1 MYWIDYKTGLSYFLF
16 IFFSL
21 HLHERLT
28 WALYRCAGITLPIL
42 YRSFTPV
49 LFQNPMGEYDNTFLM
64 LKKKQDEKRTMK
76 LDYLFSMTF
85 LQSPFT
91 WETNLSPLQVHR
103 VYFTIFYRSI
113 PQDFFK
119 IPWGNTIILYL
130 LIKIN
135 ENEKRPRERIFFT
148 DFLQSPFT
156 WKKD

>member
-1 MYWIDYKTGLSYFLF
+1 
-16 IFFSL
+16 
-21 HLHERLT
+21 
-28 WALYRCAGITLPIL
+28 
-42 YRSFTPV
+42 
-49 LFQNPMGEYDNTFLM
+49 
-64 LKKKQDEKRTMK
+64 MK

-156 WKKD
+156 WKKTNLSPLQVRRVYFTILYNTLQYCTPGLFQDPKGAHTITFAFTFLSTKWNEKEKFQEETISHW